1 MSVTT
6 NKGTQVLTF
15 DFKAPAKGREF
26 NKLLHNIIK
35 PGVYKGLTVT
45 IDTANKINI
54 APGYAFLNCVFES
67 ETARGTLVRFQTTVT
82 SEEIPQSTPGQDEVV
97 YLLFEYKEIVENWV
111 GIYHANVNTSLPDNA
126 VVICNLTYDG
136 SGNITSVSY
145 TNKTWGL
152 LNADSSYSLPDSLE
166 ISNVSDN
173 SKKIKFN
180 LSTVSTSSRRILS
193 VPNYDYALG
202 TIDDWTTGRTYQAK
216 EVVLFNNALYR
227 SNVIHVASGSFYTD
241 LANWD
246 SITEV
251 SDEEKVRGYNDS
263 GAQLSAGR
271 VVTIT
276 GDSTTE
282 EIPEISY
289 ISAYTNEPFGVVIS
303 NISNGSSGE
312 VIQRGRLVVAAFDS
326 SLGSIGQKLYC
337 DASGNLTLTVT
348 PIVVGQLIT
357 PAASNSVIYVGIL
370 PTEEG
375 INPVNFN
382 GQLSI
387 VENTIQKAFDRL
399 DDYGYCPNWS
409 TSQTYRIGNTV
420 RRTDD
425 GSNSIWQCSTA
436 HTSTSFASDISNWTA
451 LTDSTG
457 VKLVDRRNLLP
468 GSSNVSVSGG
478 TNATLSE
485 VTIDISR
492 TPVFNIVDTKELRF
506 LNPSTVTSSGVLNNV
521 SNSETSHLR
530 LSAATELTG
539 LTAPTSGQKYLILT
553 NTALTD
559 LIVKNDSSNS
569 SVGNRILTGTG
580 ADLTL
585 DAGATVNLVY
595 DTVSSYWRI
604 SGGSGGGTG
613 SGGSD
618 GLIYSPSVLTAN
630 LKAGEYN
637 DWTLLLAAL
646 TDLAI
651 PRVYFTENCTIP
663 AGDFYNYE
671 FVSANRQDISSFGA
685 NLITVTLS
693 GSPVDDMIPK
703 YLERID
709 YNFAAMSGAANLNN
723 SYHSLVG
730 SKIRTTTYTLVLTFT
745 VNPSIDL
752 DGSVLTSSALGTTA
766 VLVGTA
772 GRTISFLVKGDSSIK
787 DGFISTFDNIQLSLM
802 NNATDFQRTDEKVFP
817 IIGSVTKA
825 IGGVDPLIFYSSSYP
840 KIRKFY
846 EVVTTAKA
854 TFTLPI
860 KGTTESVIVFVDGYP
875 QFENFGVTGTSL
887 VFTSNVDANQVVNGW
902 VISL

>member
-1 MSVTT
+1 MSTT
-6 NKGTQVLTF
+6 NNKGTQALSI

-35 PGVYKGLTVT
+35 PGVYKGLTVS

-54 APGYAFLNCVFES
+54 APGYAFLNCAFES
-67 ETARGTLVRFQTTVT
+67 ETARGTLVRFQTTIA
-82 SEEIPQSTPGQDEVV
+82 SEEIPQSTAGQDEVV
-97 YLLFEYKEIVENWV
+97 YLLFEYKEIIENWV
-111 GIYHANVNTSLPDNA
+111 GIYHGNVNASLPDNA

-152 LNADSSYSLPDSLE
+152 LNADSSYSLPDAVE
-166 ISNVSDN
+166 ISNVSDS
-173 SKKIKFN
+173 SKKVKFD
-180 LSTVSTSSRRILS
+180 LSKVSTSSRRTIS
-193 VPNYDYALG
+193 IPDYNYALG

-216 EVVLFNNALYR
+216 EVVVYNGTLYR
-227 SNVIHVASGSFYTD
+227 SNVIHVASASFYTD

-246 SITEV
+246 NITEI
-251 SDEEKVRGYNDS
+251 SEEEKVRGYNDS
-263 GAQLSAGR
+263 GAQLNAGR

-289 ISAYTNEPFGVVIS
+289 ISSYSNEPFGVVVS

-312 VIQRGRLVVAAFDS
+312 VIQRGRLVVSAFDS
-326 SLGSIGQKLYC
+326 SLGSVGQKLYC

-348 PIVVGQLIT
+348 SIVVGQLIT
-357 PAASNSVIYVGIL
+357 PAVSNSVIYVGIL

-382 GQLSI
+382 GQLSTA
-387 VENTIQKAFDRL
+387 ENTIQKAFDRL
-399 DDYGYCPNWS
+399 DDYGYGPDWA
-409 TSQTYRIGNTV
+409 TAQTYRVGNIV

-436 HTSTSFASDISNWTA
+436 HTSTTFSSDIANWTA
-451 LTDSTG
+451 LTDSTAI
-457 VKLVDRRNLLP
+457 KTSQKKSLTA
-468 GSSNVSVSGG
+468 GSSNVSVTGG
-478 TNATLSE
+478 TNATVADVVFDLSRN
-485 VTIDISR
+485 IS
-492 TPVFNIVDTKELRF
+492 VDSVETKELRF
-506 LNPSTVTSSGVLNNV
+506 LNPSTITSSGILNNIAQID
-521 SNSETSHLR
+521 TSHIR
-530 LSAATELTG
+530 LSGATELTG
-539 LTAPTSGQKYLILT
+539 ITAPSSGEKYLLLS
-553 NTALTD
+553 NVSSSALT
-559 LIVKNDSSNS
+559 VRNNSTSSTL
-569 SVGNRILTGTG
+569 GNRILTGTG
-580 ADLTL
+580 EDLTL
-585 DAGATVNLVY
+585 AAGASVNLVY
-595 DTVSSYWRI
+595 DTVSSNWRI
-604 SGGSGGGTG
+604 SGGSGGGAGT
-613 SGGSD
+613 GGSD
-618 GLIYSPSVLTAN
+618 GLIYSPSVLTAS
-630 LKAGEYN
+630 LKAGQYN
-637 DWTLLLAAL
+637 DWTLLLADL
-646 TDLAI
+646 VDLAL
-651 PRVYFTENCTIP
+651 PRVYFTESCTIP
-663 AGDFYNYE
+663 AGEYYDYE
-671 FVSANRQDISSFGA
+671 FVSAKRQDISSFGA
-685 NLITVTLS
+685 NLVTITLS

-723 SYHSLVG
+723 TYYSLVG

-745 VNPSIDL
+745 VTASIDL
-752 DGSVLTSSALGTTA
+752 DGSILTSSASGTTA
-766 VLVGTA
+766 VIVGTA
-772 GRTISFLVKGDSSIK
+772 GKNISFTVKGDSSIK
-787 DGFISTFDNIQLSLM
+787 DGFISTFDNIQLYLM

-825 IGGVDPLIFYSSSYP
+825 IGGVNPLIFYSSSYP
-840 KIRKFY
+840 KIRKFS

-860 KGTTESVIVFVDGYP
+860 KGTTESVIIFVDGHP